1 MKSIEKLNK
10 EAVELRANIGK
21 IANFLSEELTSP
33 KDTDEID
40 RTMLTIQLSYMS
52 NYLET
57 LEKRIEYYSLLESLK
72 F

>member
-1 MKSIEKLNK
+1 MKLIEKLNK

-21 IANFLSEELTSP
+21 IVNFLSEEITSP
-33 KDTDEID
+33 KDTNEID
-40 RTMLTIQLSYMS
+40 RTMLTVQLSYMQ
-52 NYLET
+52 NYLEI

>member
-10 EAVELRANIGK
+10 EAVDLRANIGK
-21 IANFLSEELTSP
+21 IANFLSEELTSQ

-40 RTMLTIQLSYMS
+40 RTMLTVQLSYMS